1 MVKLAQ
7 QSKELETSADAMRT
21 KNTAKIEER
30 KAVLKGRIDA
40 EKSQMK
46 ADYAALAAEAEASM
60 GFSQVMFRRDL
71 EESLDQANARKVRRK
86 AKRADHRADWAETD
100 ALDAVEYAAF
110 VLQEAELAVL
120 NALDERS
127 SADEKEVVSLIAG
140 NRPV

>member
-1 MVKLAQ
+1 MDKLAQ
-7 QSKELETSADAMRT
+7 QAKELETSADAMRT

-86 AKRADHRADWAETD
+86 AKRADHRAD
-100 ALDAVEYAAF
+100 
-110 VLQEAELAVL
+110 
-120 NALDERS
+120 
-127 SADEKEVVSLIAG
+127 
-140 NRPV
+140 